1 MVLDYLIPIY
11 GQKIR
16 YITTRKEWLDQRVLG
31 HPVSDV
37 YDCRGRCEM
46 HTSRG
51 KMLIIVGVFD
61 IRSRL
66 HELTHATQYL
76 HSYLGIKDDEAFA
89 YMLEHLVRDLPCRQ
103 SNSKQS
109 KTNLTVHPVEQP
121 IESSTPQSLV
131 CKTILLSRPRSQQCL
146 LNQTKS
152 NGAIS

>member
-1 MVLDYLIPIY
+1 MIRDYIVPIY

-16 YITTRKEWLDQRVLG
+16 YITTRREWLEQRALG

-51 KMLIIVGVFD
+51 KMLLLVGVFD
-61 IRSRL
+61 RRCRI

-89 YMLEHLVRDLPCRQ
+89 YMLEHLIRELPCRQ
-103 SNSKQS
+103 
-109 KTNLTVHPVEQP
+109 
-121 IESSTPQSLV
+121 
-131 CKTILLSRPRSQQCL
+131 
-146 LNQTKS
+146 TKS
-152 NGAIS
+152 HPSTTTSTGRPDGPPIVS